1 MSSDTPLT
9 DLWLERS
16 RLDGMMLGA
25 VSYGGF
31 LILTVQAA
39 IALVQRPRH
48 GGKIADHRFSL
59 LAYVFITFI
68 LGTIGFA
75 ANAKYT
81 EVIWIDLRDAPGGP
95 SRLIEEEMNYSIN
108 VVAISC
114 YFVMEWFMQALLLHR
129 CFVIWNWAKYVMVP
143 MIILYIAMIAMAI
156 LVLVES
162 SAGAIFYNI
171 NTELA
176 YLSLEVGLTVT
187 YSVLVTSRLLSMRGL
202 MKQIMREYDS
212 STYDTIV
219 LMVVESAM
227 VYIAYAIVFI
237 VSFGMHSNVS
247 NLCFL
252 SISHVQGIA
261 QLLIIIRV
269 ARGRAIT
276 SEQTRAVVACTTM
289 AFSATVSDETEET
302 NIERTAGSEK
312 GGVQL
317 YPGLEK
323 AAAEE
328 STA

>member
-312 GGVQL
+312 CGVQL

>member
-1 MSSDTPLT
+1 MSSGAPLT
-9 DLWLERS
+9 DPWLERS

-31 LILTVQAA
+31 FILTVQAA
-39 IALVQRPRH
+39 IALMQRPRH
-48 GGKIADHRFSL
+48 GGKIADHRFAL
-59 LAYVFITFI
+59 LAYVFITFVF
-68 LGTIGFA
+68 GTIGFA

-81 EVIWIDLRDAPGGP
+81 QMIWIDLRDAPGGP
-95 SRLIEEEMNYSIN
+95 ATLIEDEMNYSIN
-108 VVAISC
+108 VLAISC

-129 CFVIWNWAKYVMVP
+129 CFVIWNFARYVMVP
-143 MIILYIAMIAMAI
+143 MITLYIAMIAMAI

-176 YLSLEVGLTVT
+176 YLSIEVGLTVT

-202 MKQIMREYDS
+202 MKQIIREYDS

-276 SEQTRAVVACTTM
+276 SEQTRAAAAHTTM

-302 NIERTAGSEK
+302 NERTAGSEED
-312 GGVQL
+312 GARL
-317 YPGLEK
+317 YSGAEK
-323 AAAEE
+323 AAVTEE
-328 STA
+328 GTA